1 MKHYTFD
8 INNGFN
14 FGDNNNISNSC
25 GTCTFCSKPNYS
37 KILDDIIAT
46 NIIKSNKYLGD
57 YFTTKKTETTKCDFC
72 PLFDCPLKKKAKS
85 YLFDLHNGKKII
97 LGKKYLYGDTIIIFY
112 DDEIQIGTKTYSYD
126 DFDNIAFLNA
136 IEEPKKKIIID
147 IYINKTTSL
156 F

>member
-1 MKHYTFD
+1 MKHFTFD
-8 INNGFN
+8 INN
-14 FGDNNNISNSC
+14 NNTSKNIC
-25 GTCTFCSKPNYS
+25 FDDCTFCNKPNYS
-37 KILDDIIAT
+37 KILDSIIAT

-57 YFTTKKTETTKCDFC
+57 YFTTSKSETKCDFC
-72 PLFDCPLKKKAKS
+72 PLFNCPLKKKAKS

-112 DDEIQIGTKTYSYD
+112 DDEIQIGTKTYSYN
-126 DFDNIAFLNA
+126 DFDDIAFLNA